1 MSFVNT
7 IRQLRNRADLSQQDV
22 ADAVGIARATYIK
35 LENGGRDPKLP
46 EILALSKYYE
56 VSVNA
61 LIEGAAIDFVRE
73 PEVAYER
80 SNEAGSDI
88 QPREIDPT
96 VKPEKLREVLLYVLN
111 KVGAKPN
118 VGETVL
124 YKLLYFI
131 DMDYYEK
138 HGRSITGL
146 TYIHNTFGP
155 SPVKDFRAVVDDMR
169 EHDELDIVETKFF
182 NNKQKKY
189 LPQITPDL
197 HQLSATEIKHIDTE
211 LARLSDKNATEL
223 SDLSHKDTPWIATPD
238 GKPIDYQLAMY
249 RTSATTVRE
258 DDGVEL

>member
-1 MSFVNT
+1 MSFVTT
-7 IRQLRNRADLSQQDV
+7 IRQLRDRANLSQQDV

-56 VSVNA
+56 VSLGT
-61 LIEGAAIDFVRE
+61 LIQGDIAAPE
-73 PEVAYER
+73 PKVTYER
-80 SNEAGSDI
+80 PSNARSDI
-88 QPREIDPT
+88 QPRDIDPK
-96 VKPEKLREVLLYVLN
+96 VEPEKLREVLLYVLN
-111 KVGAKPN
+111 KIGAKPN

-138 HGRSITGL
+138 NGRSITGL

-155 SPVKDFRAVVDDMR
+155 SPVKDFRAVVEDMR

-189 LPQITPDL
+189 LPQVTPDL
-197 HQLSATEIKHIDTE
+197 HKLSAAEIKHIDAE
-211 LARLSDKNATEL
+211 LARLSDRNATEL
-223 SDLSHKDTPWIATPD
+223 SDLSHKDTPWIATPA

-249 RTSATTVRE
+249 RTAATTVRE
-258 DDGVEL
+258 DDGAEL